1 MKNTTFTIF
10 GVLILTAAAGLPV
23 LRADE
28 EMERK
33 LVREVAGEADAAT
46 TIVCGRVVDED
57 NQPIPGADVELTESD
72 EQKTDP
78 FHQEQK
84 ADSEGYF
91 FFSGVPV
98 DRHLQLVGKAGAL
111 GKVPT
116 FLKIDPKEL
125 LPAAR
130 PPRSIEADSIDDREI
145 KVAELQLELAR
156 AEAEKLIE
164 VEYAKAAWTV
174 AIAEVEGIAQ
184 KNKEVPNAVADPEV
198 LEAKLRKVQAQKQYE
213 KAIFQVKTIVPLE
226 VKLRERQLELL
237 KANIAAKRGG
247 INRLEDSPEF
257 YQIQV
262 AEVLLEQA
270 KALENNLTDL
280 EYAKAAWT
288 VAIAATERKQATN
301 KLVPNTISDQEMLE
315 TKLRKVQAQK
325 QYEKA
330 VYELNTIRPTETKI
344 REQELEIAKLRL
356 VPSFV
361 ARRAAQWRKTYTIQL
376 WPESTEGRPNF

>member
-1 MKNTTFTIF
+1 MKNTTSPLFCALVFTVIH
-10 GVLILTAAAGLPV
+10 GLPM
-23 LRADE
+23 LHADE

-33 LVREVAGEADAAT
+33 LVREVAEEADAAAT

-91 FFSGVPV
+91 LFSGVPV
-98 DRHLQLVGKAGAL
+98 DHHLQLVGKAGAL

-116 FLKIDPKEL
+116 FLKIAPKEL

-145 KVAELQLELAR
+145 KIAELQLELAR
-156 AEAEKLIE
+156 ANANKLIE

-174 AIAEVEGIAQ
+174 TIAEVEGIVQ
-184 KNKEVPNAVADPEV
+184 KNKEVANSVSDQEV
-198 LEAKLRKVQAQKQYE
+198 LEAKLRKIQAQKQYE
-213 KAIFQVKTIVPLE
+213 KAVFNLKNNERE
-226 VKLRERQLELL
+226 VKLRDRQLELL
-237 KANIAAKRGG
+237 KANIAAKRGR
-247 INRLEDSPEF
+247 IDRLEDSPEF

-270 KALENNLTDL
+270 KALENNMSDV

-288 VAIAATERKQATN
+288 VAIADTERKKAMNEQA
-301 KLVPNTISDQEMLE
+301 PNTISEQEMLE

-325 QYEKA
+325 QYERAIYDLKI
-330 VYELNTIRPTETKI
+330 IRPAETQI

-361 ARRAAQWRKTYTIQL
+361 KNRTAPWRKTYTIQL